1 MKVDSKEEKGSFSTD
16 PEPEDATKTPERLTD
31 FTANQICLGFFNI
44 RRLLRHKLTL
54 KRKKKGHLKKI
65 KKCKSQIDL
74 NITINVNKSFQK
86 QNLIFT
92 H

>member
-44 RRLLRHKLTL
+44 RRL
-54 KRKKKGHLKKI
+54 
-65 KKCKSQIDL
+65 
-74 NITINVNKSFQK
+74 
-86 QNLIFT
+86 
-92 H
+92 